1 MHAASGEAAVLTPN
15 PRQQHETTADDP
27 MHPPQQKKF
36 AQKQRRRRK
45 RARAVALGPL
55 LAARL
60 RQLAGG
66 TQRALLD
73 AAHTQGPQHHCNTMM
88 DLATM
93 FTMTRARPAPNRE
106 RIHFLAPLLWMLQLR
121 AAAAPCVLDKPFPTA
136 CPATPLPIIFIACS
150 PLLPRSAPFPANAR
164 LRTLLAASEIHRR

>member
-150 PLLPRSAPFPANAR
+150 PLLPRSPADAR